1 MNRKRYLAPSL
12 LSADFANLESAVRLV
27 EASGAALIHLDVM
40 DGHFVPNLTIGP
52 PVIRALR
59 RITSLR
65 LDVHLMIANPERSV
79 DDYIAA
85 GADMLSVHVE
95 ADPHLHRTI
104 TRIRDAGRRAGVALN
119 PATPAAAVQE
129 ILPWLDFILVMT
141 VNPGF
146 GGQKFIPTVLPKI
159 RALRDAIDRQGL
171 DVDISVDG
179 GVGPDTLPQLVE
191 AGVTIAVA
199 GAAVF
204 GAPDPAAA
212 IRDLQ
217 AMLQ

>member
-27 EASGAALIHLDVM
+27 ETSGAALIHLDVM

-59 RITSLR
+59 RITTLR
-65 LDVHLMIANPERSV
+65 LDVHLMIANPERSL

-104 TRIRDAGRRAGVALN
+104 TRIREAGRRAGVALN
-119 PATPAAAVQE
+119 PATPAAAVLE
-129 ILPWLDFILVMT
+129 ILPWLDFVLVMT

-179 GVGPDTLPQLVE
+179 GVGTDTLPQLVE

-204 GAPDPAAA
+204 RAPDPAAA
-212 IRDLQ
+212 IRALQ
-217 AMLQ
+217 AML

>member
-1 MNRKRYLAPSL
+1 MSRTRYLAPSL

-65 LDVHLMIANPERSV
+65 LDVHLMIANPERSL
-79 DDYIAA
+79 DNYIAA

-146 GGQKFIPTVLPKI
+146 GGQTFIPTVLPKI

-171 DVDISVDG
+171 NVDISVDG
-179 GVGPDTLPQLVE
+179 GVGPDTLPGLVE
-191 AGVTIAVA
+191 AG
-199 GAAVF
+199 
-204 GAPDPAAA
+204 
-212 IRDLQ
+212 
-217 AMLQ
+217 

>member
-1 MNRKRYLAPSL
+1 MNVKKYLAPSL

-27 EASGAALIHLDVM
+27 EASGAEIIHIDVM

-52 PVIRALR
+52 PVIRAIR
-59 RITSLR
+59 RTTALR
-65 LDVHLMIANPERSV
+65 LDVHLMIANPERSL

-95 ADPHLHRTI
+95 ADPHLHRTVS
-104 TRIRDAGRRAGVALN
+104 RIREAGRRAGVALN
-119 PATPAAAVQE
+119 PATPAAAVME
-129 ILPWLDFILVMT
+129 ILPWVDFVLAMT

-159 RALRDAIDRQGL
+159 RALREAIDRQGL
-171 DVDISVDG
+171 AVDISVDG
-179 GVGPDTLPQLVE
+179 GVGPDTLPQLAA

-204 GAPDPAAA
+204 QSPDPVAA
-212 IRDLQ
+212 IRALQ
-217 AMLQ
+217 AML

>member
-12 LSADFANLESAVRLV
+12 LSADFANLESAVRPGRNQRRR
-27 EASGAALIHLDVM
+27 ADLDVM

-59 RITSLR
+59 RITTLR
-65 LDVHLMIANPERSV
+65 LDVHLMIANPERSL

-104 TRIRDAGRRAGVALN
+104 TRIREAGRRAGVALN
-119 PATPAAAVQE
+119 PATPAAAVLE
-129 ILPWLDFILVMT
+129 ILPWLDFVLVMT

-179 GVGPDTLPQLVE
+179 GVGTDTLPQLVE

-204 GAPDPAAA
+204 RAPDPAAA
-212 IRDLQ
+212 IRALQ
-217 AMLQ
+217 AML

>member
-1 MNRKRYLAPSL
+1 MSRKRYLAPSL

-27 EASGAALIHLDVM
+27 ETSGATLIHLDVM
-40 DGHFVPNLTIGP
+40 DGHFVPNLTVGP

-65 LDVHLMIANPERSV
+65 LDVHLMIANPERSL

-119 PATPAAAVQE
+119 PATPAAALQE

-146 GGQKFIPTVLPKI
+146 GGQTFIPTVLPKI

-179 GVGPDTLPQLVE
+179 GVGPDTLPRLVE

-204 GAPDPAAA
+204 GTPDPAAA

>member
-1 MNRKRYLAPSL
+1 PSL

-129 ILPWLDFILVMT
+129 
-141 VNPGF
+141 
-146 GGQKFIPTVLPKI
+146 
-159 RALRDAIDRQGL
+159 
-171 DVDISVDG
+171 
-179 GVGPDTLPQLVE
+179 
-191 AGVTIAVA
+191 
-199 GAAVF
+199 
-204 GAPDPAAA
+204 
-212 IRDLQ
+212 
-217 AMLQ
+217 